1 MVKRITFNTDDD
13 LTINSIDRYAE
24 SNGMSRSKVIC
35 ELLRST
41 APILDFVTYQNRITQ
56 EVESRLFS
64 MFYHEVRHFETQ
76 QHKDDSTFKYLHSLS
91 EKLIF
96 NVHSNP
102 VESFFLPAISEWD
115 SCNSGFMERIENK
128 IKSYMPEGD
137 CISRYVYLCVNKKS
151 GEKFGYD
158 LIQIEIPLFVVES
171 YLFDI
176 QSLCH
181 VRTVDFCNAG
191 IDEYM
196 RRKKRHLNSAYL
208 SWIPVLPFQEG
219 FIFIAALHI
228 DKALPNQLY
237 PPKATINLPY
247 EYWKYLG

>member
-1 MVKRITFNTDDD
+1 MIGCYAQSTKCITVMVKRITFNTDDD

-56 EVESRLFS
+56 EVESRLLACFIMRFVTSKRSSIKMTLLLNIFTLCLKSLYS
-64 MFYHEVRHFETQ
+64 MFTQ
-76 QHKDDSTFKYLHSLS
+76 ILL
-91 EKLIF
+91 
-96 NVHSNP
+96 
-102 VESFFLPAISEWD
+102 ESFFLPAISEWD

-208 SWIPVLPFQEG
+208 SWIQCFPFRKG
-219 FIFIAALHI
+219 LFYRCFAHR
-228 DKALPNQLY
+228 
-237 PPKATINLPY
+237 
-247 EYWKYLG
+247 

>member
-1 MVKRITFNTDDD
+1 MIGCYAQSTKCITVMVKRITFNTDDD

-96 NVHSNP
+96 NVHPNP
-102 VESFFLPAISEWD
+102 VESFFFRQYLNGTLAIVGLWREL
-115 SCNSGFMERIENK
+115 RIKLNP
-128 IKSYMPEGD
+128 ICPRV
-137 CISRYVYLCVNKKS
+137 IVY
-151 GEKFGYD
+151 
-158 LIQIEIPLFVVES
+158 
-171 YLFDI
+171 
-176 QSLCH
+176 H
-181 VRTVDFCNAG
+181 A
-191 IDEYM
+191 M
-196 RRKKRHLNSAYL
+196 
-208 SWIPVLPFQEG
+208 
-219 FIFIAALHI
+219 FICA
-228 DKALPNQLY
+228 
-237 PPKATINLPY
+237 
-247 EYWKYLG
+247 

>member
-96 NVHSNP
+96 NVHPNP

-181 VRTVDFCNAG
+181 VELLIFAMQELMNICAEKKDILIPLIFHGFQCFPF
-191 IDEYM
+191 
-196 RRKKRHLNSAYL
+196 RKGLFL
-208 SWIPVLPFQEG
+208 SLLCTSIKHCL
-219 FIFIAALHI
+219 
-228 DKALPNQLY
+228 
-237 PPKATINLPY
+237 INYTLLRSP
-247 EYWKYLG
+247 